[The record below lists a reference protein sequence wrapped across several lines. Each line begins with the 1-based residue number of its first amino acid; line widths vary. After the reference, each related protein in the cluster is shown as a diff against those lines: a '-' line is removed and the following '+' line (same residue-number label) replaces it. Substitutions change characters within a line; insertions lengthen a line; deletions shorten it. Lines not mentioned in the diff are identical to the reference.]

1 MLTRLLTIA
10 PLLLCPLLMLV
21 CMWAMRGM
29 GNRPNSQGPAR
40 AGQDEVPTA
49 ARVAQLER
57 EVAELRGRLP
67 EADMPGRE
75 PVHAAARSP
84 APDSPVDTGAP
95 ELPGRP
101 CYPRLGPA
109 SPGRAEV

>member
-29 GNRPNSQGPAR
+29 GNRANSQGPAR

-57 EVAELRGRLP
+57 ELAELRGRFPQASTAP
-67 EADMPGRE
+67 E
-75 PVHAAARSP
+75 VTP
-84 APDSPVDTGAP
+84 AP
-95 ELPGRP
+95 RP
-101 CYPRLGPA
+101 DPA
-109 SPGRAEV
+109 RGSRNGTPMQPS

>member
-21 CMWAMRGM
+21 CMWAMRGI
-29 GNRPNSQGPAR
+29 GNRANSQGPAL

-57 EVAELRGRLP
+57 ELAELRGRLP
-67 EADMPGRE
+67 EADIPAENLSTPQPDRPRQARRTT
-75 PVHAAARSP
+75 PVSP
-84 APDSPVDTGAP
+84 S
-95 ELPGRP
+95 
-101 CYPRLGPA
+101 
-109 SPGRAEV
+109 

>member
-29 GNRPNSQGPAR
+29 GNRANSQGPAR

-57 EVAELRGRLP
+57 ELAELRGRFPQASTLRRSRRRHGP
-67 EADMPGRE
+67 TQRA
-75 PVHAAARSP
+75 VHATARRCSR
-84 APDSPVDTGAP
+84 VD
-95 ELPGRP
+95 
-101 CYPRLGPA
+101 GPA
-109 SPGRAEV
+109 MMSLLRPGRASP